1 LQYYIRKER
10 RMNIIDGGGGRTT
23 ALFWTATQLLD
34 LKKTSNALK
43 PNTIHA
49 LDAALVRLTI
59 YTNKYAIATIHD
71 SFGAP
76 LYDIEGI
83 INLVN
88 KNMNMIY
95 YTAHEVEWYS
105 NRQYYSIFAIF

>member
-1 LQYYIRKER
+1 
-10 RMNIIDGGGGRTT
+10 MNFVDEEGGRLTT
-23 ALFWTATQLLD
+23 LFWTITQTID

-59 YTNKYAIATIHD
+59 CNSKYTLATIHD
-71 SFGAP
+71 SFGAS

-88 KNMNMIY
+88 TNVNLIFY
-95 YTAHEVEWYS
+95 RTHDVDWYI
-105 NRQYYSIFAIF
+105 NRHYYSIYIIF